1 MNKRK
6 NKLTLV
12 LFLELILLVSIS
24 VLPLCGSIQEA
35 IILDASPAEVKHF
48 QFPYKSGY
56 DAGYFN
62 KDYRIKAKVGGL
74 LKRPYIPVEKYF
86 QIEPSDAIDG
96 TKYSQ
101 PALDYSQLDSYQ
113 NEKVPLTTTLKD
125 ILSTFQSRQPS
136 HKNSTE
142 QNLPPLS
149 APKDSSKPM
158 RDLRF
163 LEGISDK
170 NPQVAESFSGTE
182 NVTTEDEL
190 NMPLA
195 DSPLRENSSSS
206 EYFDRN
212 NFTDSSA
219 NLLSVSSE
227 TVLSY
232 ENPSSDFDKDVSR
245 FVVPVKKN
253 SEHAVEEDV
262 PSHTE
267 DPKPIYVD
275 TNLSTLFPVLPK
287 MTTEP
292 SVVLSTH
299 LYIELINQT
308 FSTESSVTTTVLPS
322 VEYVMENV
330 SSSSPSF
337 DNQSLKLSPGVIA
350 GVVIGV
356 LVCVTLL
363 SSAVIYLLYRR
374 YNGKCASVVEGKFN
388 SDNCGYLDDSL
399 RSSIYL
405 NNHIELPKE
414 SSEEMSSLDNDSFL
428 NSLETM
434 TIQNYWADNSKNTKV

>member
-1 MNKRK
+1 MNRRT
-6 NKLTLV
+6 NKLSLV
-12 LFLELILLVSIS
+12 LFLELILFVSILI
-24 VLPLCGSIQEA
+24 LPFCGSVQET
-35 IILDASPAEVKHF
+35 ILLDASPAEIKHLQLPF
-48 QFPYKSGY
+48 KSGY
-56 DAGYFN
+56 DVGYSN
-62 KDYRIKAKVGGL
+62 KDYRIKVKDRGL
-74 LKRPYIPVEKYF
+74 LKRPIIPADKYF

-101 PALDYSQLDSYQ
+101 PALDYRQLDSYQ
-113 NEKVPLTTTLKD
+113 NQKVPSTTTLKD
-125 ILSTFQSRQPS
+125 KLSTFHTLYPS
-136 HKNSTE
+136 HKISTE
-142 QNLPPLS
+142 QNLSPLS
-149 APKDSSKPM
+149 TPNSSSKPL

-163 LEGISDK
+163 LEGISSK
-170 NPQVAESFSGTE
+170 NPLIAESFSGKE
-182 NVTTEDEL
+182 NVTAENEL

-195 DSPLRENSSSS
+195 DSPANENLSS
-206 EYFDRN
+206 EYFEKN
-212 NFTDSSA
+212 NFTDSSS

-232 ENPSSDFDKDVSR
+232 ENPSSNFEKDVSR

-253 SEHAVEEDV
+253 SEHAAEKIV

-267 DPKPIYVD
+267 NPKPIYTG
-275 TNLSTLFPVLPK
+275 TNLSTLFPALPK
-287 MTTEP
+287 MATES

-308 FSTESSVTTTVLPS
+308 YSTESSVTTTVLS
-322 VEYVMENV
+322 SIDYDLENI

-374 YNGKCASVVEGKFN
+374 YNGKCTSVVEGKFN

>member
-1 MNKRK
+1 MDAKDTVWTVCR
-6 NKLTLV
+6 V
-12 LFLELILLVSIS
+12 LLISIS
-24 VLPLCGSIQEA
+24 VLPLCGCIQEA

-48 QFPYKSGY
+48 HLPYKSGY

-62 KDYRIKAKVGGL
+62 KDYRIKTKFGGF

-96 TKYSQ
+96 AKYSQ
-101 PALDYSQLDSYQ
+101 PALDHSQLDSYQ
-113 NEKVPLTTTLKD
+113 NEKVPFTTSLKD
-125 ILSTFQSRQPS
+125 ILSTFHSRQTG

-142 QNLPPLS
+142 QNLPPIS
-149 APKDSSKPM
+149 VSKDSSKPM
-158 RDLRF
+158 RDVRF

-170 NPQVAESFSGTE
+170 NHPQVAESFSGTG

-190 NMPLA
+190 NMPLS
-195 DSPLRENSSSS
+195 DSPVKENSSL

-232 ENPSSDFDKDVSR
+232 ENPSSEFDKDSSR

-253 SEHAVEEDV
+253 SEHAAEEDV

-275 TNLSTLFPVLPK
+275 TNLSTLFPILPK
-287 MTTEP
+287 MTSES

-308 FSTESSVTTTVLPS
+308 FSTESSVTTTVLPFN
-322 VEYVMENV
+322 EYDMENV

-337 DNQSLKLSPGVIA
+337 DHQSLKLSPGIIA